1 MVDSSQGF
9 RVSKASFNFI
19 AVGWAALL
27 AGVVG
32 CGGSGSE
39 ATVEGMVTLDGAPVP
54 AGSIS
59 FVPSAGGTQAYA
71 MSDESG
77 NYEAYTGRKPGLRP
91 GEYKVTVVARQKP
104 QVNQTEAGGPA
115 AAGESITP
123 RWYASP
129 ETTSLAISVEP
140 GANDINLELSSQA
153 PAGWRDPA
161 KKR

>member
-1 MVDSSQGF
+1 VN
-9 RVSKASFNFI
+9 KTPLNFF
-19 AVGWAALL
+19 ALCWATLL

-32 CGGSGSE
+32 CGGASSE
-39 ATVEGMVTLDGAPVP
+39 STVQGVVTLDGAPVP

-91 GEYKVTVVARQKP
+91 GEYKVTVVARKKP
-104 QVNQTEAGGPA
+104 EVNQTEAGGPA
-115 AAGESITP
+115 TAGESITP

-129 ETTSLAISVEP
+129 ETTSLAIKVEP
-140 GANDINLELSSQA
+140 GANEANLELTTQT